1 VCHCN
6 KVSHKSTLKEKGLIL
21 KKIELISLSIIQV
34 QNHEDI
40 ETTLFYILK
49 TKKDEKMM
57 GLDCKWFL

>member
-1 VCHCN
+1 M
-6 KVSHKSTLKEKGLIL
+6 

>member
-1 VCHCN
+1 M
-6 KVSHKSTLKEKGLIL
+6 

-49 TKKDEKMM
+49 TKKAEKMM